1 MNMIKKNSRLF
12 VAGHN
17 GLVGKAV
24 HKLLIKKGYK
34 NILFKRKSELNL
46 TNKEQVNT
54 FFKKHKPEYLIMCAA
69 RVGGIIAN
77 RDNPL
82 EFLLENL
89 AIEKN
94 LLLAAKKYKT
104 KRTVFLGSSCV
115 YPKKS
120 KTPIKESY
128 LMTGKLEET
137 NEAYALAKI
146 VGIKLCSILHN
157 KYKQDI
163 VCLMPTNLYGEN
175 DNFDIAS
182 SHVIPGLITKFITAK
197 KYKKIVKIWGSGK
210 PIREFIHV
218 DDLAEAVFTVLNTKN
233 SHFKN
238 IMNDKIPILNVGSG
252 ESLSIKKLAY
262 LIKKLVDFKGKIIF
276 DKSYPDGTFKKNLN
290 SKRIKSLNWAPKIKL
305 SKGLKKIIDQR
316 NTY

>member
-1 MNMIKKNSRLF
+1 MHMFKKNSRVF

-24 HKLLIKKGYK
+24 HALLIKRGYK

-54 FFKKHKPEYLIMCAA
+54 FFKKHKPEFLIMCAA

-94 LLLAAKKYKT
+94 LLLAAKKYKI
-104 KRTVFLGSSCV
+104 KRTIFLGSSCV

-120 KTPIKESY
+120 KIPIKESY

-175 DNFDIAS
+175 DNFDISS
-182 SHVIPGLITKFITAK
+182 SHVIPGLISKFITAK
-197 KYKKIVKIWGSGK
+197 KSKKIVKIWGSGK

-218 DDLAEAVFTVLNTKN
+218 DDLAEAVLTVLNTKN
-233 SHFKN
+233 SHFKK
-238 IMNDKIPILNVGSG
+238 IMNDKMPILNIGSG

-262 LIKKLVDFKGKIIF
+262 LIKKLVDFKGEITFNKN
-276 DKSYPDGTFKKNLN
+276 YPDGTINKNLD
-290 SKRIKSLNWAPKIKL
+290 SEKIKSLKWKAKIKL
-305 SKGLKKIIDQR
+305 FDGLKKIIDQR
-316 NTY
+316 I